1 MRKLFT
7 IRWKTKQSLAFINPI
22 FCTVVFCVIIHSCP
36 FAQQMQWPQ
45 PSQLLPGGFNPFAPQ
60 TPSPSPYTRP
70 TLQNFIEQEQIRRN
84 SQQQQILEEV
94 NQEIEKLNRKELEW
108 AHQTR
113 AYHEAYDSLLL
124 LNPDSF
130 SLSKAVFI
138 AENAF
143 YDNGY
148 KYADFQQVLQ
158 RNAALVR
165 QVVMREGLS
174 EKNDLALNYGIMK
187 LYRQPNNYYNAQTK
201 QSKTVEPFGYDFED
215 FTGKRDYSKMFALKA
230 LATRKGQCH
239 SLPLIYLML
248 AEQLHAKAWLSLAP
262 QHSFIQFM
270 DGNNNLLNFETTNGQ
285 LVSSAWLQQSG
296 FINANALR
304 MGTFLDTLS
313 SRRLYAQ
320 CMVDLLNGFIFRF
333 GDDNYLAKE
342 MTQKILKIDSN
353 NLSAN
358 IIKANRLTANAMK
371 KITEAGRPKLKALP
385 NYPDAYD
392 AWQQMQQAYE
402 KVDALGY
409 QDMPREAYNAWLK
422 SINTQ
427 QQRQATK
434 EAQQRMQQEMQRLK
448 TLKVTVTNNPRKK

>member
-1 MRKLFT
+1 MRKLFA
-7 IRWKTKQSLAFINPI
+7 ILWKTQHSLVFINPI
-22 FCTVVFCVIIHSCP
+22 FCVVIFCMIMNESVT
-36 FAQQMQWPQ
+36 AQIQLPQ
-45 PSQLLPGGFNPFAPQ
+45 PAQPLPGGPVNPFAPQ
-60 TPSPSPYTRP
+60 TSPVSPNIGP
-70 TLQNFIEQEQIRRN
+70 TLQDIIDQEQMRN
-84 SQQQQILEEV
+84 NIQRQQAIEEA
-94 NQEIEKLNRKELEW
+94 NRDIEMLYSKEREW
-108 AHQTR
+108 TYLTKVYR
-113 AYHEAYDSLLL
+113 EAYDSLSQ

-130 SLSKAVFI
+130 SISKAVFI

-143 YDNGY
+143 YDNRY
-148 KYADFQQVLQ
+148 KYVDFQQALQ
-158 RNAALVR
+158 RNAALVK
-165 QVVMREGLS
+165 QIVKREGLS
-174 EKNDLALNYGIMK
+174 EKNNLALNYGIMK
-187 LYRQPNNYYNAQTK
+187 LYGQPNNFYNAQTK
-201 QSKTVEPFGYDFED
+201 QRTTVEPFGYDFED
-215 FTGKRDYSKMFALKA
+215 FMGKQDYSKMFTLKA

-248 AEQLHAKAWLSLAP
+248 AEQLHANAWLSMAP

-285 LVSSAWLQQSG
+285 LVSSAWLLQSG
-296 FINANALR
+296 FINANSLH

-333 GDDNYLAKE
+333 GDDNDFAKN
-342 MTQKILKIDSN
+342 MTQKILQIDSN

-358 IIKANRLTANAMK
+358 MIKANRLTAVAMK
-371 KITEAGRPKLKALP
+371 KIVEAGRPKPKDLP
-385 NYPDAYD
+385 NYSEAYA

-427 QQRQATK
+427 QQKQATK
-434 EAQQRMQQEMQRLK
+434 EAQQRMQQEMQRLRN
-448 TLKVTVTNNPRKK
+448 LKVTITNTPRKK